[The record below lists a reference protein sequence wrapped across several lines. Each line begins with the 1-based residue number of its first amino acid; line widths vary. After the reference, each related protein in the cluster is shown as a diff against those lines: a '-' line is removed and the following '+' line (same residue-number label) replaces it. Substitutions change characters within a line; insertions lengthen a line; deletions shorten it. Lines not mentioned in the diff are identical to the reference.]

1 MLNKQ
6 TIEQIKAGDI
16 EKPVFTVMD
25 KLEIYNDHTC
35 PGIYYVET
43 KNYFPMRGNGWYYNN
58 MIDYALE
65 NNIITKNDIKL
76 FYTPL
81 LIRV

>member
-25 KLEIYNDHTC
+25 KSTTGFFRAHSITLAHQLGLDGMKILEEIDQAGNYEDGLVVFNSYFSD
-35 PGIYYVET
+35 YVV
-43 KNYFPMRGNGWYYNN
+43 
-58 MIDYALE
+58 L
-65 NNIITKNDIKL
+65 
-76 FYTPL
+76 
-81 LIRV
+81 V